1 MPTPEEMQASINR
14 IEADLAALRQA
25 KGSGYLAGF
34 PKWVVILFAVW
45 VVAIETAEKL
55 PQIMLSYPRYEATLA
70 ETQAKLMQPD
80 LVRAQLT
87 KAENEAKASALQ
99 PDLLKAQLDRAVSDA
114 TTAKFAAA
122 AAPNQPRLV
131 AAQADKAVLDAEAAK
146 LQPDLM
152 VATLEKARNDAKTSA
167 IQPALTAL
175 NLAKTAFET
184 QAAVYQPKLN
194 EVQLAKLGVE
204 TKTAVYQQGLTA
216 ANAVQAEQQT
226 AMSNAALAVMAP
238 MVGSMLKQFGIDIP
252 MDKIAPML
260 GVIDPA
266 ARTRDLQSAMPV
278 NAQPDTQT
286 ASADYRNGAQSRD
299 NWESWTAGLTGD
311 AAEGAQFWAG
321 VRSEKK
327 PHTCTEQKG
336 ATSQA
341 FRNACEEAKRI
352 LTIVDRGRKTSADYL
367 AGWNSR

>member
-14 IEADLAALRQA
+14 IEADLAALRQT

-80 LVRAQLT
+80 LVRAQLV

-99 PDLLKAQLDRAVSDA
+99 PDMLKAQLDRAVSDA
-114 TTAKFAAA
+114 TTARFTAE
-122 AAPNQPRLV
+122 AAPNQPRMI

-146 LQPDLM
+146 LQPELM
-152 VATLEKARNDAKTSA
+152 VAQLEKAKNDAKTSA
-167 IQPALTAL
+167 IQPALTAM
-175 NLAKTAFET
+175 NLAKTVFET

-194 EVQLAKLGVE
+194 EVQLAKLGIE
-204 TKTAVYQQGLTA
+204 TKTAVFQQGLTA

-238 MVGSMLKQFGIDIP
+238 MLGGMLKQFGIDLP

-260 GVIDPA
+260 GVMDPV
-266 ARTRDLQSAMPV
+266 ARTRDLESAMPNGGAAPQRV
-278 NAQPDTQT
+278 TKTAAAAAPAVAPFKTATIGPDRTKIRGQPSQITDFIYNGEWIPAGSPVTIFET
-286 ASADYRNGAQSRD
+286 NGDWNRVSVKMPDGTYRNGYLSRYQMM
-299 NWESWTAGLTGD
+299 NI
-311 AAEGAQFWAG
+311 
-321 VRSEKK
+321 
-327 PHTCTEQKG
+327 H
-336 ATSQA
+336 
-341 FRNACEEAKRI
+341 
-352 LTIVDRGRKTSADYL
+352 
-367 AGWNSR
+367 